1 MSIDETA
8 MLLSGQ
14 MVRNRQGTF
23 YFDQPG
29 NWINEYGYP
38 NEVHL
43 HRKDGPAAV
52 WFDGVQE
59 WRVNGRLHRLD
70 GPAIIGHS
78 GTQEWWVDGK
88 FIK

>member
-38 NEVHL
+38 NEAH
-43 HRKDGPAAV
+43 
-52 WFDGVQE
+52 
-59 WRVNGRLHRLD
+59 LHRLD
-70 GPAIIGHS
+70 GPAAIWANGD
-78 GTQEWWVDGK
+78 QEWHLNGLRHRINGPAAIWTDAGQQWWVDGK
-88 FIK
+88 YIK